1 LRLGPA
7 RTNLTGLLAAVLC
20 TLSSAHA
27 AENAPPATALAPSAV
42 SAKAAAPAAAHATD
56 ASKPAPA
63 SAVAVAAA
71 ASSKGPASA
80 PTSVEAKPDPAVA
93 AATDEMIQSPD
104 DPDSQAAMDK
114 GAAELEVV
122 RRAEQKAGLLPTAP
136 GAGPRDSLT
145 VGLGSWDPLARDF
158 ETALGS
164 SIDGVPFRDPL
175 PAAGGAVSLPELAG
189 LSAEELR
196 AKYDIPVELNDAVIA
211 YIRFFQTPGR
221 EPFARWLSRSSK
233 WLPTM
238 RGILEK
244 QGVPLDLVYLS
255 MIESGFNA
263 YAYSFA
269 KASGLWQFMVGTS
282 RRYGLVTDFWV
293 DERRD
298 PIKATV
304 AAGKYLRDL
313 QIRFHGDWY
322 LAWAGYNAG
331 EGKIEK
337 AIRKD
342 HTTSFW
348 RMMDKG
354 RTLRAETKHYVP
366 KLIAAALIAK
376 HPERFGFHVDYES
389 PFEFDEA
396 EIDGATD
403 LRVLA
408 TAAGTTVERI
418 RELNPALRRFC
429 TPPAGFVARLP
440 KGTHDTFV
448 AAFEQLDAKHR
459 LTFAQHKIERGD
471 SLGKLARAYGV
482 SELSILRTNGLSS
495 HRMVRPGRVL
505 VIPVQHTRGLAKGE
519 QLEDLRGRH
528 AQGRTLAPAASP
540 SANYSAVLAAHQ
552 RAAAKGIDLDAQ
564 ADAAAS
570 RRAPERR
577 SARAGGRAV
586 AEAAGG
592 ARATYRVH
600 PGDSLWSIATKF
612 STTVEHLMKVNRLS
626 RRSARSLQVGQ
637 KLAVAGAGA
646 ESET

>member
-1 LRLGPA
+1 
-7 RTNLTGLLAAVLC
+7 
-20 TLSSAHA
+20 
-27 AENAPPATALAPSAV
+27 
-42 SAKAAAPAAAHATD
+42 
-56 ASKPAPA
+56 
-63 SAVAVAAA
+63 
-71 ASSKGPASA
+71 
-80 PTSVEAKPDPAVA
+80 
-93 AATDEMIQSPD
+93 MIQSPD
-104 DPDSQAAMDK
+104 DPDSQEAMDK

-122 RRAEQKAGLLPTAP
+122 RRAEQKAGLLPAAP

-145 VGLGSWDPLARDF
+145 QGLGSWDPLARDF
-158 ETALGS
+158 ETALGT
-164 SIDGVPFRDPL
+164 SIDGVPLRDPV

-211 YIRFFQTPGR
+211 YIRFFQTDAR

-337 AIRKD
+337 AIRKEG
-342 HTTSFW
+342 TTSFW

-376 HPERFGFHVDYES
+376 HPERFGFRVDYEE
-389 PFEFDEA
+389 PFAFDEA

-440 KGTHDTFV
+440 KGTRDSFV
-448 AAFEQLDAKHR
+448 AAFGKLDVRHR
-459 LTFAQHKIERGD
+459 LTFAQHKVERGD

-482 SELSILRTNGLSS
+482 TEQAILRTNGLSS
-495 HRMVRPGRVL
+495 HRLVKPGRVL
-505 VIPVQHTRGLAKGE
+505 VIPVQQTHGLAKGD
-519 QLEDLRGRH
+519 QLEDRRGRR
-528 AQGRTLAPAASP
+528 AQGRSPAPTALP
-540 SANYSAVLAAHQ
+540 SANYAAVAAAHE

-564 ADAAAS
+564 ADAAAAS
-570 RRAPERR
+570 SAPARRPRTTA
-577 SARAGGRAV
+577 GRAV
-586 AEAAGG
+586 AAAAAAGG
-592 ARATYRVH
+592 AAATYRVH
-600 PGDSLWSIATKF
+600 SGDSLWSIATKF
-612 STTVEHLMKVNRLS
+612 STTVEHLMKVNRLT
-626 RRSARSLQVGQ
+626 RRRARSLHVGQ
-637 KLAVAGAGA
+637 KLAVAGAGD
-646 ESET
+646 ESES

>member
-1 LRLGPA
+1 LRPVPA
-7 RTNLTGLLAAVLC
+7 RKASFTGLLAAALC

-27 AENAPPATALAPSAV
+27 AEKAPQATPPAPGTA
-42 SAKAAAPAAAHATD
+42 SAKAAAPAA
-56 ASKPAPA
+56 
-63 SAVAVAAA
+63 
-71 ASSKGPASA
+71 GPA
-80 PTSVEAKPDPAVA
+80 SVEAKPDPAAA
-93 AATDEMIQSPD
+93 AATDELIQSPD
-104 DPDSQAAMDK
+104 DPESQAAMDK
-114 GAAELEVV
+114 GAAELEVF

-164 SIDGVPFRDPL
+164 SIDGTPFRDPL
-175 PAAGGAVSLPELAG
+175 PSAGGALSLPELAG

-211 YIRFFQTPGR
+211 YIRFFQTNGR
-221 EPFARWLSRSSK
+221 EPFARWLARSSK

-238 RGILEK
+238 RAILEK

-293 DERRD
+293 DDRRD
-298 PIKATV
+298 PIKATA
-304 AAGKYLRDL
+304 AAGKYLKDL

-337 AIRKD
+337 AIRKER
-342 HTTSFW
+342 TTNFW

-376 HPERFGFHVDYES
+376 HPERFGFHVDYEE

-408 TAAGTTVERI
+408 TAAGTTVDRI

-459 LTFAQHKIERGD
+459 LTFAQHKVERGD

-482 SELSILRTNGLSS
+482 TELSILRTNGLSS

-505 VIPVQHTRGLAKGE
+505 VIPLQQTHGLAKGE
-519 QLEDLRGRH
+519 QLEDRRGRH
-528 AQGRTLAPAASP
+528 AQGRMLAPAALP
-540 SANYSAVLAAHQ
+540 SANYSAVVAAHE

-570 RRAPERR
+570 KQAPGRR
-577 SARAGGRAV
+577 STRAAGRAV
-586 AEAAGG
+586 ATAASG
-592 ARATYRVH
+592 AGATYRVH

-612 STTVEHLMKVNRLS
+612 STTVEHLMRVNRLS

-637 KLAVAGAGA
+637 RLAVAGKGA
-646 ESET
+646 DSET